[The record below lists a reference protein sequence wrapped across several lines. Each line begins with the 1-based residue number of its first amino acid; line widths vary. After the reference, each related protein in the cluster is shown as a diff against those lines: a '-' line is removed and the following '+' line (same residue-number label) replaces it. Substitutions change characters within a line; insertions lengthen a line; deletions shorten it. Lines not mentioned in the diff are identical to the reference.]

1 MPEIY
6 VKDLSPTSRR
16 SATMKF
22 RRYLTILAF
31 ALLANGNLAPAPAR
45 ADMEIDCFSNDLD
58 AKIRGCTA
66 LLERGNLTPDERARL
81 YADRALAL
89 SMKGWY
95 AEAIKD
101 YDRSLAI
108 QPNASIPLNN
118 RAWAYFRWGR
128 AADGVLDVEKSLNLD
143 PTSGASYDTRAH
155 IRQSLSNPSGA
166 FADYRLAMK
175 FGGERMIK
183 MYQCGLTDH
192 GLYRGPVDGIVNP
205 ELDAALERCSTDRT
219 CDPLPANEE
228 CRTGTS

>member
-1 MPEIY
+1 
-6 VKDLSPTSRR
+6 
-16 SATMKF
+16 MKLH
-22 RRYLTILAF
+22 RYCLFAAI
-31 ALLANGNLAPAPAR
+31 ALLTVGHIAPAPAR
-45 ADMEIDCFSNDLD
+45 ADMEIDCFSTDLE

-128 AADGVLDVEKSLNLD
+128 PADGVLDVEKSLGLD

-155 IRQSLSNPSGA
+155 IRQSMGNPAGA
-166 FADYRLAMK
+166 VSDYRQAMK

-192 GLYRGPVDGIVNP
+192 GLYKGPVDGIVNP
-205 ELDAALERCSTDRT
+205 ELDAALDRCSTDKT

>member
-1 MPEIY
+1 M
-6 VKDLSPTSRR
+6 KLRR
-16 SATMKF
+16 LFPIVAIAALVSASVD
-22 RRYLTILAF
+22 
-31 ALLANGNLAPAPAR
+31 PAPVR
-45 ADMEIDCFSNDLD
+45 ADMEIDCFSTDLD

-89 SMKGWY
+89 SMKTWY

-101 YDRSLAI
+101 YDRSLAL

-128 AADGVLDVEKSLNLD
+128 PSAGVDDIEKSLTLD

-155 IRQSLSNPSGA
+155 IRQSLGNPAGA
-166 FADYRLAMK
+166 FADYRLAMR
-175 FGGERMIK
+175 FGGERMVK

-192 GLYRGPVDGIVNP
+192 GLYKGPHDGIANP
-205 ELDAALERCSTDRT
+205 ELERALERCAADKT

-228 CRTGTS
+228 CRVGTS